1 MFYLNFLFM
10 KHKNSLILICC
21 SAGLAAA
28 LILSSGC
35 EKIPDPAQ
43 EEISYT
49 VKRYTLTTFMD
60 GITKTIVY
68 EPVYDEFG
76 RISFIR
82 QDWIDYGSGIMPVN
96 YTYEFSYFPDYCEVR
111 TESYTPDLDERKS
124 TAYRLYTN
132 DKGWYTRKEYSD
144 GSSLELVYDSEGQI
158 LDNGDRSFEWE
169 NGNILRSYS
178 YESED
183 YCNFEYL
190 DMDNPFYGETVD
202 WFMMDIRTLLA
213 NGEWVLGFYGPHNR
227 KLLKR
232 LEFPGNIQQFSY
244 TADRFGRP
252 FSYTRCVTGTS
263 HHYTGIIEYH

>member
-1 MFYLNFLFM
+1 MLM

-21 SAGLAAA
+21 TAGLAAA

-96 YTYEFSYFPDYCEVR
+96 YTYEFSYFHDYCEVR

-132 DKGWYTRKEYSD
+132 DKGWYTR
-144 GSSLELVYDSEGQI
+144 
-158 LDNGDRSFEWE
+158 
-169 NGNILRSYS
+169 
-178 YESED
+178 
-183 YCNFEYL
+183 
-190 DMDNPFYGETVD
+190 
-202 WFMMDIRTLLA
+202 
-213 NGEWVLGFYGPHNR
+213 
-227 KLLKR
+227 
-232 LEFPGNIQQFSY
+232 
-244 TADRFGRP
+244 
-252 FSYTRCVTGTS
+252 
-263 HHYTGIIEYH
+263 